1 MFHKRLLELAPNIK
15 KYIVATVLLQWF
27 GLICNIFIMLSICVL
42 IDSTYQNRTIDM
54 SLAQK
59 TGGIIILFGILRF
72 LANLFS
78 SKTAFQS
85 SKNVKSLL
93 REKIYTKLTQIG
105 TSYKDK
111 ISTAEVVQISTEG
124 VNQLEIYFS
133 QYLPQLFYSLIAP
146 ITLFFVLS
154 TICFKAS
161 VVLLLCVPFI
171 PLSIIAVQ
179 KFAKKLLSKYWTAY
193 TDLGDSFLEN
203 LQGMTTLK
211 IYQADEMKQKE
222 MNGNAET
229 FRKITMK
236 VLSMQ
241 LNSISVMDMV
251 AYGGA
256 AMGILLAV
264 LEFSHDKIGL
274 FQTMAIILLSAEF
287 FIPLRLLGS
296 FFHIAMNGM
305 AAADKIFTVL
315 DTPISQKGTET
326 IEGLDILLENVS
338 FQYENEKKILQNTS
352 LKIPKNTFI
361 SLVGKSGCGKST
373 LAGLLKG
380 ALMDY
385 KGSIQI
391 GGIELK
397 RLSEKSLMESITFVN
412 HNSYLFQGT
421 IAYNLRMA
429 KPDATDEELYSVLH
443 RVNFLDF
450 IQNEK
455 GLETPIAEQG
465 SNLSGG
471 QRQRLALARALLH
484 NTPIYIFDEATSNI
498 DAESEAYIMKAI
510 EQLTKTKTVILI
522 SHRLANV
529 VNANCIYVLDEGRIL
544 QNGTHNE
551 LMETHSLYSQLFNQ
565 QKSLEEYGK
574 GGAQY
579 A

>member
-15 KYIVATVLLQWF
+15 KYIVATVVLQWF
-27 GLICNIFIMLSICVL
+27 SLFCNIFIMLSISFL
-42 IDSTYQNRTIDM
+42 IDSTYHHKTLDIP
-54 SLAQK
+54 LAQK
-59 TGGIIILFGILRF
+59 TGVILILFGSLRF
-72 LANLFS
+72 FSNLFS

-85 SKNVKSLL
+85 SKKVKQLL
-93 REKIYTKLTQIG
+93 REKIYTKLAQIG
-105 TSYKDK
+105 TSYNDK

-124 VNQLEIYFS
+124 INQLEIYFS

-154 TICFKAS
+154 TICFKAA
-161 VVLLLCVPFI
+161 VILLLCVPLI
-171 PLSIIAVQ
+171 PVSIIAVQ

-211 IYQADEMKQKE
+211 IYQADELKQKE
-222 MNGNAET
+222 MNANAET

-241 LNSISVMDMV
+241 LNSISVMDLV

-256 AMGILLAV
+256 AMGILVAV
-264 LEFSHDKIGL
+264 IEFSRGNIGL

-296 FFHIAMNGM
+296 FFHIAMNGI
-305 AAADKIFTVL
+305 AAADKMFKIL
-315 DTPISQKGTET
+315 DCPIPEKGTAK
-326 IEGLDILLENVS
+326 IEGLDILFKNVS
-338 FQYENEKKILQNTS
+338 FHYENDKNALQNIS
-352 LKIPKNTFI
+352 FAIPKNAFI

-373 LAGLLKG
+373 LARLLKG
-380 ALMDY
+380 ALKSYM
-385 KGSIQI
+385 GSIQI

-397 RLSEKSLMESITFVN
+397 TLSEKSLMESITFVN

-429 KPDATDEELYSVLH
+429 KPDATDEELYSVLQ

-450 IQNEK
+450 ILNEK
-455 GLETPIAEQG
+455 GLETSIAEHG

-484 NTPIYIFDEATSNI
+484 DTPIYIFDEATSNI
-498 DAESEAYIMKAI
+498 DVESEAYIMEAI
-510 EQLTKTKTVILI
+510 EQLAKTKTVILI

-529 VNANCIYVLDEGRIL
+529 VNSSCIYVLEEGRIL
-544 QNGTHNE
+544 QNGTHSA
-551 LMETHSLYSQLFNQ
+551 LMETYSLYSQLFSQ
-565 QKSLEEYGK
+565 QKLLEEYGK